1 MDAPSLG
8 IIVFLRFPKPG
19 APVKTRLAQTVGKK
33 RACGMY
39 KACAE
44 GVLGGL
50 EELVETLGRAKVRL
64 YVFFSEA
71 GEAKDVKRWIEG
83 CLELKEIAVG
93 AGAGT
98 TGPSFPISY
107 HPQKQTGCLG
117 DRMVDAFSFV
127 ESQGHAWVGIVGTD
141 VPDLSEK
148 LMVMTG
154 LGALGWD
161 FDRVVCD
168 RLRVFAERCKCGS
181 SRPVEENRKG
191 GEKRKREGA
200 GKGVRAVLGPS
211 VDGGFYML
219 LMSGLDGGFFEA
231 HPDLFDGIK
240 WSTKTVFKETSEALA
255 RAGID
260 LVDGDRVPCLRD
272 VDTWKDALAWQKGGL
287 VPLPLLDYLI
297 EDARRR

>member
-83 CLELKEIAVG
+83 CLDLKEIAVG

-107 HPQKQTGCLG
+107 HTEADG
-117 DRMVDAFSFV
+117 
-127 ESQGHAWVGIVGTD
+127 
-141 VPDLSEK
+141 
-148 LMVMTG
+148 
-154 LGALGWD
+154 
-161 FDRVVCD
+161 
-168 RLRVFAERCKCGS
+168 VFGGS
-181 SRPVEENRKG
+181 
-191 GEKRKREGA
+191 
-200 GKGVRAVLGPS
+200 
-211 VDGGFYML
+211 DGGR
-219 LMSGLDGGFFEA
+219 
-231 HPDLFDGIK
+231 
-240 WSTKTVFKETSEALA
+240 V
-255 RAGID
+255 
-260 LVDGDRVPCLRD
+260 LVR
-272 VDTWKDALAWQKGGL
+272 
-287 VPLPLLDYLI
+287 
-297 EDARRR
+297 